1 MSLTHRL
8 HLTVFI
14 LITTIFVIVF
24 FNILYA
30 TADHLRQEVVRNFE
44 LSNQIVDAKIKLM
57 RATPIE
63 IIRPY
68 PYGEVVAKREL
79 NLFKLEQFNHIKYI
93 KIELFDSDNKRIGSN
108 QDGTNYSTLQIPQKI
123 KQLLLMGFFKPIEI
137 VSRSIDSGSV
147 HLGKIVVS
155 ADSESE
161 LHDFWYKTLSTLTPV
176 MVLFMF
182 LSFGMSLIIS
192 IVIKPVVDFLRAVNN
207 KGGLDRSNSSG
218 LFRMSHLLRL
228 PKHLQGIYHEL
239 QDSSQKVHDLNNKIL
254 HLQEE
259 ERRRLSAELHDE
271 LGQQL
276 TAIRFEA
283 EVIKT
288 AKNLED
294 THHSAVAIDTIGRDM
309 KDIVRLMLERLR
321 PPELEMFGLQ
331 GAVTEMISGW
341 QLRHPK
347 TKIVFKCKANFTDLD
362 EAKQLSIYRIVQEGL
377 TNISRHAGASALD
390 VIISLVSSD
399 ALITI
404 LISDNGRGC
413 DLTKQVKGFGLKGM
427 RERVD
432 SLLGSITLHSA
443 PDKGMKINL
452 EVPIKGESKE

>member
-1 MSLTHRL
+1 
-8 HLTVFI
+8 
-14 LITTIFVIVF
+14 
-24 FNILYA
+24 
-30 TADHLRQEVVRNFE
+30 
-44 LSNQIVDAKIKLM
+44 
-57 RATPIE
+57 
-63 IIRPY
+63 
-68 PYGEVVAKREL
+68 
-79 NLFKLEQFNHIKYI
+79 
-93 KIELFDSDNKRIGSN
+93 
-108 QDGTNYSTLQIPQKI
+108 
-123 KQLLLMGFFKPIEI
+123 
-137 VSRSIDSGSV
+137 
-147 HLGKIVVS
+147 
-155 ADSESE
+155 
-161 LHDFWYKTLSTLTPV
+161 

-228 PKHLQGIYHEL
+228 PKHLQGIHHEL

-288 AKNLED
+288 AKNLQD

-331 GAVTEMISGW
+331 GAVSEMISGW

-347 TKIVFKCKANFTDLD
+347 INIVFKCKANFTDLD

-377 TNISRHAGASALD
+377 TNISRHAGASVLD
-390 VIISLVSSD
+390 VIVSLVSSD

-404 LISDNGRGC
+404 LISDNGQGC
-413 DLTKQVKGFGLKGM
+413 DLTKQVKGLGLKGM

-443 PDKGMKINL
+443 PDKGMKINV